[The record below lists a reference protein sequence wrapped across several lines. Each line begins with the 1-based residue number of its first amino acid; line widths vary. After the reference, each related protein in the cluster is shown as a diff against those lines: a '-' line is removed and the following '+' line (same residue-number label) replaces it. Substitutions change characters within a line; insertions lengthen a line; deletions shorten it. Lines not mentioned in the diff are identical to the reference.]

1 MFFEGAEKRITIIL
15 NRNIRNVYNKTWWE
29 HHIKD
34 IGCNIL
40 SMISNNFYDI
50 YLLSESIL
58 LVSEN
63 LILIKTCGITS
74 PLQILSLID
83 PSFIL
88 NIIYSHPNFLNLDE
102 QPILYQNPNNIIN
115 FIKKYLDVPLIY
127 KKLLFLHSITN
138 NLSSN
143 HNEIILWEFEWNNKF
158 ISIIRSALS
167 DWVIDDYIFEPQG
180 YSLNGCNQQQYITIH
195 CTPNKECSYISIEYK
210 GDIKIDVFQE
220 IINLLNPQKLG
231 IISSSENIL
240 NLKIDKNYEYINEN
254 ELYIKYYS

>member
-15 NRNIRNVYNKTWWE
+15 NRNIRNIYNKTWWE

-74 PLQILSLID
+74 PLEILSIINS
-83 PSFIL
+83 SFIL
-88 NIIYSHPNFLNLDE
+88 NIIYSHPDFLNLYE
-102 QPILYQNPNNIIN
+102 QPILYQNSNNIIK
-115 FIKKYLDVPLIY
+115 FIQKYLDFPLNY
-127 KKLLFLHSITN
+127 KKLLFLNYITHN
-138 NLSSN
+138 IYSE
-143 HNEIILWEFEWNNKF
+143 HNEIILWNFNWDNKF
-158 ISIIRSALS
+158 MSIIHAALIN
-167 DWVIDDYIFEPQG
+167 WTIDDYIFEPQG
-180 YSLNGCNQQQYITIH
+180 YSLNGCNQEQYITIH
-195 CTPNKECSYISIEYK
+195 CTPNNECSYISIEYK
-210 GDIKIDVFQE
+210 GDIKVEVFQE

-231 IISSSENIL
+231 IISTNQELL
-240 NLKIDKNYEYINEN
+240 NLKIDKNYEYRNEN
-254 ELYIKYYS
+254 YIYVKYYS